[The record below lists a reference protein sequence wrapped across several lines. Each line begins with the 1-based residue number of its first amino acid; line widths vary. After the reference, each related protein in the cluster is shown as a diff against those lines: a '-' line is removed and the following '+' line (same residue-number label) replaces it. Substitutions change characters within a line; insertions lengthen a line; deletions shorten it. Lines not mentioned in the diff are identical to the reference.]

1 MADLAEGFSPKQF
14 QLAIAAEADGI
25 GGGEATDADYKFINI
40 DSIEMPSLNPLQV
53 LDVRHG
59 AGRTLKAVDMFL
71 SNKLTVKEISF
82 SGIADATI
90 LPMLLSNIMQDASSA
105 YEIAYN
111 YAGTDLSYGDSV
123 SDNTK
128 TFAVVVVTPEAAQQ
142 LYFKGCLLTSLT
154 ISGDVGEESG
164 RLKISG
170 TFKSGCIPALNDTTI
185 VPTHD
190 RASFNTNYFM
200 TDYGDSG
207 STNAV
212 TTIAGLSDPVL
223 KSFSL
228 TIENDVAFSGY
239 DVNGNYQQ
247 MHRAIPE
254 VAVTFDAVVK
264 YDADTDNL
272 IQTFGEQST
281 STIANTLTAADS
293 VTRNV
298 DISLPTCIIT
308 DVSFSEE
315 DAMFLSV
322 SSKAVASTS
331 GNIVSITIQ

>member
-25 GGGEATDADYKFINI
+25 GGGEATDGDYKFINI

-111 YAGTDLSYGDSV
+111 YAGTDLS
-123 SDNTK
+123 
-128 TFAVVVVTPEAAQQ
+128 
-142 LYFKGCLLTSLT
+142 
-154 ISGDVGEESG
+154 
-164 RLKISG
+164 
-170 TFKSGCIPALNDTTI
+170 
-185 VPTHD
+185 
-190 RASFNTNYFM
+190 
-200 TDYGDSG
+200 YGDSG

-298 DISLPTCIIT
+298 DISLPTCIMT

>member
-128 TFAVVVVTPEAAQQ
+128 TFAVIVVTPEAAQQ
-142 LYFKGCLLTSLT
+142 MYFKGCLLTSLT

-170 TFKSGCIPALNDTTI
+170 TFKSGCIPTLNDTSI

-239 DVNGNYQQ
+239 DTSGNYQQ

-281 STIANTLTAADS
+281 STIANTLTAEDG

-298 DISLPTCIIT
+298 DISLPTCIMT